1 MKKILLDDNTS
12 LRVVETDHAFTAI
25 PYYAWS
31 HRGPGSM
38 LVWLPRDIETV
49 AGPPSPTIAFKST
62 KSCSSNG
69 WGRQLFSLSDQLV
82 PQASNKQ
89 WQPFFSFRLRETTA
103 EWVQYD
109 FEKTETISTSS
120 IYWFLNSPDGNCSL
134 PASWRL
140 LYLTGGEWKEVTGA
154 SEYEVA
160 ADTFCSVTFDA
171 VQADG
176 LRLEVQLQPEQVAG
190 LHEWTVE

>member
-1 MKKILLDDNTS
+1 
-12 LRVVETDHAFTAI
+12 
-25 PYYAWS
+25 
-31 HRGPGSM
+31 M

-49 AGPPSPTIAFKST
+49 AVPPSPTIAFKST
-62 KSCSSNG
+62 KSCSHG
-69 WGRQLFSLSDQLV
+69 WVKQLFALSDQLV

-89 WQPFFSFRLRETTA
+89 WQPFFMFGSGEGTS

-109 FEKTETISTSS
+109 FEKTERVSTSS
-120 IYWFLNSPDGNCSL
+120 VYWFLNSPDGNCSL

-140 LYLTGGEWKEVTGA
+140 LYRTDGEWKEVTGA

-171 VQADG
+171 VQTDA
-176 LRLEVQLQPEQVAG
+176 LRLEVQLQPDQVAG
-190 LHEWTVE
+190 LHEWSVA